1 MAGKFGSLDTASPGI
16 AFVITSSPLLT
27 QNPAVPSGAYNWDMR
42 ILMLA
47 GKGGIPGV
55 GRGNLRKPLLFYK
68 RLQLPNRSTLFVS
81 ASHGTS

>member
-47 GKGGIPGV
+47 GKDGV
-55 GRGNLRKPLLFYK
+55 
-68 RLQLPNRSTLFVS
+68 
-81 ASHGTS
+81 